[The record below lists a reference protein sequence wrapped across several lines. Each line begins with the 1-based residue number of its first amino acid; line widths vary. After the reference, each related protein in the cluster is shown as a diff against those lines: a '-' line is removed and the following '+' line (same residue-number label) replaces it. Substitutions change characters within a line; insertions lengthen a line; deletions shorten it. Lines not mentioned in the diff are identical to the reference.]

1 MKNLKEI
8 KGDAS
13 LRKFYRKK
21 NKNYS
26 SIIVFCKKD
35 KLKNLLIY
43 DAINKELNKN
53 KILAPCL
60 YNEKYNQNYIE
71 IQDFGNQTVFKI
83 LNKKIDNN
91 KFIYFKKVI
100 DTLNQIQSIKTKSIK
115 NFKNKKYKIPKYTN
129 DILIEEAN
137 LFCEWYVKK
146 NLPKNT
152 KVEFTRKFKKIIKKL
167 ASNLKLKNDVFVH
180 RDFHVS
186 NLMLVEN
193 QIGVIDSQDALIGNK
208 AYDLASLI
216 DDVRFRTSISLKQK
230 IYNYYIKN
238 LLKLEKR
245 KFKNDFE
252 ILSILRNL
260 KIIGIF
266 TRLAMRDHKKKYL
279 KLIPHAWDLIA
290 IRINKN
296 KIFSELKNLIN
307 ENFKKKLNEN

>member
-53 KILAPCL
+53 KILAPYL
-60 YNEKYNQNYIE
+60 YNEKYNENYIE

-129 DILIEEAN
+129 EILIEEAN

-146 NLPKNT
+146 NLSKNT
-152 KVEFTRKFKKIIKKL
+152 KGEFTRKFKKIIKKL
-167 ASNLKLKNDVFVH
+167 ASNLIN
-180 RDFHVS
+180 
-186 NLMLVEN
+186 
-193 QIGVIDSQDALIGNK
+193 
-208 AYDLASLI
+208 
-216 DDVRFRTSISLKQK
+216 
-230 IYNYYIKN
+230 
-238 LLKLEKR
+238 
-245 KFKNDFE
+245 
-252 ILSILRNL
+252 
-260 KIIGIF
+260 KII
-266 TRLAMRDHKKKYL
+266 H
-279 KLIPHAWDLIA
+279 
-290 IRINKN
+290 
-296 KIFSELKNLIN
+296 
-307 ENFKKKLNEN
+307 